1 VNNAAVSIWGRIE
14 DISDE
19 EFDRV
24 MRVNFLGH
32 VHGVHAALP
41 ALRRAGGGV
50 IIGVAS
56 LEGVRAVPLHGP
68 YTASKFALRGFYD
81 VLRME
86 LMESKDPVAV
96 TTILPGPIATPF
108 FEHARSKVGAMPKP
122 PPPTYAPEVVARAIT
137 KAAVKP
143 TREVPVGGAAIGF
156 YAGQRL
162 SPALSD
168 AIMSLRRFA
177 LNAQRADRRDNGT
190 DNVDSPVQEPGRVR
204 GSYAGPVLEHSAFT
218 ALLGQ
223 RRRPTEVLR
232 SLRTAKARRNGEA

>member
-1 VNNAAVSIWGRIE
+1 
-14 DISDE
+14 
-19 EFDRV
+19 
-24 MRVNFLGH
+24 
-32 VHGVHAALP
+32 
-41 ALRRAGGGV
+41 
-50 IIGVAS
+50 
-56 LEGVRAVPLHGP
+56 
-68 YTASKFALRGFYD
+68 
-81 VLRME
+81 
-86 LMESKDPVAV
+86 
-96 TTILPGPIATPF
+96 
-108 FEHARSKVGAMPKP
+108 VGAMPKP